1 MANQFTI
8 ATGNLLNFALP
19 NRLYYD
25 NAEAYTVEQYQTK
38 LAGLS
43 TVFRGLQADIIGC
56 QEVWDENALI
66 ALTQQAGMAGFHV
79 TAPLASNQPN
89 SPYTQGKG
97 ATGTPA
103 LGLISRFPIIKSE
116 LLFQIPQLAQIEI
129 PDDGIYTTF
138 NRPPLIA
145 EVAINEQF
153 SVTVVVAHLKS
164 KRPHYLQD
172 ADGKTIEDVNDPFIR
187 VRAKLRSLCMRA
199 AEAAGIRQMV
209 IERLQHTHQPLI
221 LVGDMN
227 DVMQSVTTQLLSET
241 SEIHYDKSVRDI
253 ALFDASQV
261 QTRLAWTRDVA
272 YTHVYQGMPEV
283 IDQILVSEEFV
294 EASKFCRA
302 EVLQVDYFNDHLK
315 YDYAIRPSD
324 HGLVRAKIVLK
335 SPQQADFHQ

>member
-19 NRLYYD
+19 NRPYYD
-25 NAEAYTVEQYQTK
+25 NASPYTPEQYHTK
-38 LAGLS
+38 LTGLG
-43 TVFRGLQADIIGC
+43 TVFQGLQADIIGC
-56 QEVWDENALI
+56 QEVWDEDALI
-66 ALTQQAGMAGFHV
+66 ALSQQAGMTGFHV

-97 ATGTPA
+97 AQGTPA
-103 LGLISRFPIIKSE
+103 LGLISRFPILKSE
-116 LLFQIPQLAQIEI
+116 LLSQIPTLAQIQI
-129 PDDGIYTTF
+129 PDSTLYTNF

-145 EVAINEQF
+145 EIAINQQF
-153 SVTVVVAHLKS
+153 NVTVVVAHLKS

-172 ADGKTIEDVNDPFIR
+172 ANGKTIEDVNDPFIR

-209 IERLQHTHQPLI
+209 IQRLQHTHQPLI

-241 SEIHYDKSVRDI
+241 SEIRYDKSVRDI
-253 ALFDASQV
+253 ALFDAANV
-261 QTRLAWTRDVA
+261 QTGLAWTRDVA

-294 EASKFCRA
+294 DSSKFCRA

-315 YDYAIRPSD
+315 NDYAVRPTD

-335 SPQQADFHQ
+335 SPQQATV

>member
-19 NRLYYD
+19 NRTYYD
-25 NAEAYTVEQYQTK
+25 NASPYTSEQYHTK
-38 LAGLS
+38 LTGLG
-43 TVFRGLQADIIGC
+43 TIFQGLQADIMGC
-56 QEVWDENALI
+56 QEVWDEDALI
-66 ALTQQAGMAGFHV
+66 ALSQQAGMKGFYV

-97 ATGTPA
+97 AQGTPA
-103 LGLISRFPIIKSE
+103 LGLMSRFPILKSE
-116 LLFQIPQLAQIEI
+116 LLSQIPTLAQIQI
-129 PDDGIYTTF
+129 PDSTLYTNF
-138 NRPPLIA
+138 NRSPLIA
-145 EVAINEQF
+145 EIAINEQF
-153 SVTVVVAHLKS
+153 NVTVVVAHLKS

-172 ADGKTIEDVNDPFIR
+172 ANGKTIEDVNDPFIR

-209 IERLQHTHQPLI
+209 IQRLQHTHQPLI

-253 ALFDASQV
+253 ALFDAAAV

-294 EASKFCRA
+294 DSSKFCRA

-315 YDYAIRPSD
+315 NDYAIRPTD

-335 SPQQADFHQ
+335 SPQQATV

>member
-19 NRLYYD
+19 NRTYYD
-25 NAEAYTVEQYQTK
+25 NASPYTSEQYHTK
-38 LAGLS
+38 LTGLG
-43 TVFRGLQADIIGC
+43 TIFQGLQADIMGC
-56 QEVWDENALI
+56 QEVWDEDALI
-66 ALTQQAGMAGFHV
+66 ALSQQAGMKGFYV

-97 ATGTPA
+97 AQGTPA
-103 LGLISRFPIIKSE
+103 LGLMSRFPILKSE
-116 LLFQIPQLAQIEI
+116 LLSQIPTLAQIQI
-129 PDDGIYTTF
+129 PDSTLYTNF

-145 EVAINEQF
+145 EIAINEQF
-153 SVTVVVAHLKS
+153 NMTVVVAHLKS

-172 ADGKTIEDVNDPFIR
+172 ANGKTIEDVNDPFIR

-209 IERLQHTHQPLI
+209 IQRLQHTHQPLI

-253 ALFDASQV
+253 ALFDAAAV

-294 EASKFCRA
+294 DSSKFCRA

-315 YDYAIRPSD
+315 NDYAIRPTD

-335 SPQQADFHQ
+335 SPQQATV